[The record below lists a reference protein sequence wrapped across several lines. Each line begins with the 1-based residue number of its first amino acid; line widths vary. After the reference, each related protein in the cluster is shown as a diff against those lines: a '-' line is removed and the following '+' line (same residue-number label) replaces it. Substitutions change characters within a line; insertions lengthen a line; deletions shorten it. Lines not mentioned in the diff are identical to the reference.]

1 MSPFELALVLLFL
14 IVFSVFSYKKRL
26 LDFEGVLI
34 ANAVGLAAITY
45 APNPLL
51 CFAIVVVFFVL
62 GEIASN
68 YPRKKHEQRNIW
80 NVVGNSLP
88 ALIIL
93 SMIVVFPEF
102 ALELQLGFFAAI
114 SAALADTLSSEVG
127 YYSKKRPIMITTFK
141 KVPRGI
147 DGAVSLLGEFG
158 ALVGAAVIAAIYFLA
173 FRDIFFSVL
182 ILLAGM
188 VGTNADSVAGAL
200 FEKKGM
206 LNNTHVNMIGSASGA
221 VFALILALLL

>member
-1 MSPFELALVLLFL
+1 MVPLELALVFFFLLF
-14 IVFSVFSYKKRL
+14 FSIFSYKKKM

-51 CFAIVVVFFVL
+51 CFAVVVVFFVL

-93 SMIVVFPEF
+93 ALIFVFPEL

-127 YYSKKRPIMITTFK
+127 YYSKKKPVMITTFK
-141 KVPRGI
+141 RVPRGV
-147 DGAVSLLGEFG
+147 DGAVSLLGELG
-158 ALVGAAVIAAIYFLA
+158 ALAGAAVIAIIYFLS
-173 FRDIFFSVL
+173 FGDIFFALL
-182 ILLAGM
+182 ILLAGL
-188 VGTNADSVAGAL
+188 VGTNVDSIAGAL
-200 FEKKGM
+200 FETKGK

-221 VFALILALLL
+221 IFALALALLL

>member
-1 MSPFELALVLLFL
+1 MSPLELALVLFFLLF
-14 IVFSVFSYKKRL
+14 FSVFSYKKRL

-51 CFAIVVVFFVL
+51 CFAVVVVFFVL

-68 YPRKKHEQRNIW
+68 YPRKKHGQRNIW

-93 SMIVVFPEF
+93 SLIVVLPEF

-127 YYSKKRPIMITTFK
+127 YYSRKPPVMITTLK
-141 KVPRGI
+141 KATRGT
-147 DGAVSLLGEFG
+147 DGAISLLGELG
-158 ALVGAAVIAAIYFLA
+158 ALAGAAAIALIYFMSSK
-173 FRDIFFSVL
+173 DPFFASL

-200 FEKKGM
+200 FETKGM

-221 VFALILALLL
+221 IFALALALLL